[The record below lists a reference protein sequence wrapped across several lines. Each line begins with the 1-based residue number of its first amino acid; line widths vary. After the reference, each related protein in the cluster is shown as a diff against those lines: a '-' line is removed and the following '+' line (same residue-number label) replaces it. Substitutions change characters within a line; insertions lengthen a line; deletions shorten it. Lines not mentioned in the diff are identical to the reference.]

1 MLCRKRQADANSCGR
16 RISTLDLERIGSGR
30 IVAAV
35 LRERTQRFGTGTR
48 LARACKNP
56 KAASGGP
63 IHVRLTL
70 GNSKVPALRIFCPH
84 KAGSLAIPPMTRT
97 GPESVLWY
105 RLDLQ
110 CAAPAVSAQALL
122 IWLTKG

>member
-16 RISTLDLERIGSGR
+16 RISTLDLERVSSGR

-48 LARACKNP
+48 LARARKNP

-70 GNSKVPALRIFCPH
+70 GNSKVPTLRILPAQGQIARDPAH
-84 KAGSLAIPPMTRT
+84 DAHRT
-97 GPESVLWY
+97 GVCFCVY

-110 CAAPAVSAQALL
+110 HAAPAISAQALL

>member
-16 RISTLDLERIGSGR
+16 RISTLDLERVGSGR

-48 LARACKNP
+48 LARARKNP

-70 GNSKVPALRIFCPH
+70 GNSKVPALRILPAQGRIARDPAH
-84 KAGSLAIPPMTRT
+84 DAHRT
-97 GPESVLWY
+97 GVCFVCTGSTSS
-105 RLDLQ
+105 
-110 CAAPAVSAQALL
+110 APLRPLARKLC
-122 IWLTKG
+122 